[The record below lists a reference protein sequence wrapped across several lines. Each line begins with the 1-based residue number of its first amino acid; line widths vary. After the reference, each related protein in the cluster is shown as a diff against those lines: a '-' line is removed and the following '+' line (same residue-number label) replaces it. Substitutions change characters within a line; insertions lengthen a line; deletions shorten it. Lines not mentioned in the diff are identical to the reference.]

1 MKDYKLYLQR
11 IGLIGITN
19 LLVALSS
26 IFLLPIITKN
36 FSIEDYG
43 VFVQIITAMSLIPN
57 ITLLGLPFSMLRFIS
72 ILNDKRKIR
81 EEFYSI
87 FFVVLACSIIIS
99 LMIYILSTP
108 IATALFGGDA
118 EVTKLLS
125 IILLFTA
132 LNLLLLNYFRTF
144 NQMKRYSI
152 FLLAQTYIGFFLVT
166 YFVITGYGIFYIVLS
181 YLISNLILFLIMI
194 CIILSEIGFKIPK
207 FKYIKKYLSFG
218 LPTVPGN
225 ISYWVVDSM
234 DRFIIGILLGTAFV
248 GFYSPGYTIGNI
260 ILMLI
265 APFTLILP
273 SILPKYYE
281 NNDMRT
287 VNMYINSSLKI
298 FLLIAIPCAF
308 TLSLLSKP
316 ILTLL
321 TTPEIALNGYLIT
334 PFIAVSAI
342 LFGCYGIIGNI
353 LILAKKTKIFG
364 ILWIIAAILNIILN
378 IVTIPN
384 FGILGAAIATLCSYS
399 LVFLVSTFYSTKYFE
414 LKLEMSYIIKS
425 IISSSLIS
433 IIIILANPQGI
444 QNILI
449 IIIICAMLYF
459 VLLMIFKSFKKK
471 EIKLMKD
478 MFYSK

>member
-19 LLVALSS
+19 LLLALSS

-57 ITLLGLPFSMLRFIS
+57 ITLLGLPFSMVRFIS

-87 FFVVLACSIIIS
+87 FFVVLAFSIIIS

-108 IATALFGGDA
+108 IATALFGGNT

-166 YFVITGYGIFYIVLS
+166 NFVIAGYGIFYVVLS

-194 CIILSEIGFKIPK
+194 CLILSEIGFKIPN
-207 FKYIKKYLSFG
+207 FKYIKEYLSFG

-260 ILMLI
+260 ILMLT

-281 NNDMRT
+281 NNNMGI

-364 ILWIIAAILNIILN
+364 ILWIIAAMLNIILN

-384 FGILGAAIATLCSYS
+384 FGILGAAIATLCAYS

-414 LKLEMSYIIKS
+414 LKLEMGYIIKS
-425 IISSSLIS
+425 IISTILIS
-433 IIIILANPQGI
+433 IIIILVNPQGI

-449 IIIICAMLYF
+449 IILICVMLYF
-459 VLLMIFKSFKKK
+459 ILLMVFKSFKKE
-471 EIKLMKD
+471 EIKLLKD